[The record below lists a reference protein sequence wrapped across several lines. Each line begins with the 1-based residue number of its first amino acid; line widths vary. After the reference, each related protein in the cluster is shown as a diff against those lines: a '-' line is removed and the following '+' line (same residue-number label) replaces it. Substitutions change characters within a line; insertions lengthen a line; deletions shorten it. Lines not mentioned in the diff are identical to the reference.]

1 MLVMA
6 AVAVLALL
14 LVDVRDLLNRP
25 RAESEH
31 RRA

>member
-25 RAESEH
+25 RGESEH